1 MRKTILGLFLI
12 SVFAITAHTQMT
24 TLEGYVYEGGNQGYL
39 NSARIRIIETTTD
52 RLIANTFTDK
62 KGFYTTN
69 LPINKTYVL
78 RAEKESYQ
86 PEETIIMVQAS
97 DAGQKISANIQ
108 MFRTVDTKGNPIFAE
123 KNGNLP
129 TLIAVAE
136 SYGIDSKKIS
146 PTANPEGVAFS
157 AAFNQDDPY
166 AEVTNAT
173 RLVDKNY
180 SETATR
186 EALKYEKMPTAYRPT
201 IKVKLTEPI
210 KEPAPNK
217 DLPSTYPPPP
227 VKIPTRSTPDP
238 QVGETLV
245 KSADALARTNDI
257 PPYYTGYKIEFITAF
272 SELPASHKI
281 FQRHGNITMERRPN
295 GLFSYL
301 IGDFTSAEI
310 GQKFIAESMLDRY
323 PNATLI
329 VYNNGKRQQN
339 KRPQK
344 VNTKPVSVPPR

>member
-12 SVFAITAHTQMT
+12 SVFAITAHTQMI
-24 TLEGYVYEGGNQGYL
+24 TLEGYVHEGGNQGYL
-39 NSARIRIIETTTD
+39 NSVRIRIIETTTD
-52 RLIANTFTDK
+52 RLVTNTFTDK
-62 KGFYTTN
+62 KGFYTAN

-78 RAEKESYQ
+78 RAEKEFYQ
-86 PEETIIMVQAS
+86 PEETIVIAPAS
-97 DAGQKISANIQ
+97 DADQKISANIQ
-108 MFRTVDTKGNPIFAE
+108 MFRTVDTKGNPIFVE

-157 AAFNQDDPY
+157 AAFSQDDPY

-180 SETATR
+180 SETAGR
-186 EALKYEKMPTAYRPT
+186 EALKYEKMPTAYQSSVKVNEATTPT
-201 IKVKLTEPI
+201 
-210 KEPAPNK
+210 EPAPNR
-217 DLPSTYPPPP
+217 D
-227 VKIPTRSTPDP
+227 IPTSYNTPTENKKITPPDP
-238 QVGETLV
+238 QFGETLV
-245 KSADALARTNDI
+245 KSASNLTRTNDI
-257 PPYYTGYKIEFITAF
+257 LPNYTGYKIEFITAF
-272 SELPASHKI
+272 TELPSSHEI

-301 IGDFTSAEI
+301 IGDFTSDAV
-310 GQKFIAESMLDRY
+310 GQKFLEESLLDRY
-323 PNATLI
+323 PNAMLI
-329 VYNNGKRQQN
+329 AYKNGKRRQQ

-344 VNTKPVSVPPR
+344 ISTKSVPAPPR